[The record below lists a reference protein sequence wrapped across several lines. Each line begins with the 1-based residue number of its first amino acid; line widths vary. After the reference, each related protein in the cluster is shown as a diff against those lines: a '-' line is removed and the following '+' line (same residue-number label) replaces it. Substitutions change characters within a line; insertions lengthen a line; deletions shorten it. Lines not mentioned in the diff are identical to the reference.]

1 MLLFLKIK
9 KLKISKRQEFVIAV
23 FILAILLIATQLAP
37 LDKRTEMVFLLGLT
51 SFIASLIVLREDLK
65 GVEFLTLTIL
75 PVMFTVGVA
84 FFYFLLPVRWLTRL
98 PTAVLYALGMYAIL
112 LTENIYNVS
121 AIRTIQLLRA
131 AHSVGFLIT
140 LVTVF
145 LFFDTVFSFH
155 LPALSNALLIFLL
168 SFPLVLQSLWSMFLE
183 PKFNYQILSGTLTVS
198 LVFAQIAYILSF
210 WPINSTIFALFLTT
224 VFYSLVGILQQKLIE
239 RLFPNTLKEFLGVVL
254 ITLILLIF
262 TTHWGG

>member
-1 MLLFLKIK
+1 MRLFLKIK

-37 LDKRTEMVFLLGLT
+37 LDKRTEMVFLLGLI
-51 SFIASLIVLREDLK
+51 SFIASVIVLREDLK

-121 AIRTIQLLRA
+121 AVRTIQLLRA

-145 LFFDTVFSFH
+145 LLFDTVFSFH
-155 LPALSNALLIFLL
+155 LPALNNALLIFLL
-168 SFPLVLQSLWSMFLE
+168 SFPLVLQSLWSMLLE
-183 PKFNYQILSGTLTVS
+183 PKFNYQILGGALTGS

-239 RLFPNTLKEFLGVVL
+239 RLFPNTLKEFLGVAL

-262 TTHWGG
+262 TTRWGG